1 MASSGPAGCVLAKTV
16 AGVAAN
22 PRGFREAALG
32 GAGFRGLSLGA
43 ELKLT
48 STPWWGMLSIA
59 ASGLAWLKTGLKAE
73 PILGDELGADPIPL
87 LPWDMFWRTL
97 NAASPWLMLFTV
109 ATGTALSLANSW
121 GCTGLLLLLLMT
133 DTGWAWRPGATTSWW
148 PESVNCSLTG
158 LLVSRGSAAPPRLLL
173 VAKGWWWADADA
185 TSKWLLL
192 SAAVFSLPLLAR
204 RFRIDLLC
212 SREEVLAAVPS
223 GAVWLLC
230 RPNFAKGLR
239 LGPFSG
245 AAIIGWVTPAPC
257 CERGSAEEEE
267 RMEPEPASLV
277 STAFLSSSD
286 VRSGFLMGMRLV
298 PKRLGASVGARALL
312 DAAAAAA
319 AEFTEWV
326 GTAIGTDASSARLE
340 ANGSWSEAASTLP
353 AAVDDPKMNLLG
365 DISLD
370 AALAG
375 GDPVSPLPLVGVD
388 PARPLPLVEVFP
400 EAVFGR
406 AKALVKLFKGLFTG
420 LGSDTTD
427 EGIWSAFEG
436 GESALTGVPKGT
448 ASAWVEVPKGTA
460 SATRGVG
467 DQFMGLPTGVPGVGC
482 SDGSTSAWAEGLAR
496 TGPGVVGSLMTA
508 STEEPVGTGAGLLIG
523 VTGGGRMDWP
533 LPLPPIRALILGCL
547 GGLPEFLEM
556 GVGANSA
563 VASPEDSR
571 LGMLAAAGT
580 ALGWMLCASL
590 ATSVSGSKEE

>member
-1 MASSGPAGCVLAKTV
+1 MSEEWAPV
-16 AGVAAN
+16 
-22 PRGFREAALG
+22 
-32 GAGFRGLSLGA
+32 
-43 ELKLT
+43 
-48 STPWWGMLSIA
+48 TPPS
-59 ASGLAWLKTGLKAE
+59 
-73 PILGDELGADPIPL
+73 
-87 LPWDMFWRTL
+87 
-97 NAASPWLMLFTV
+97 
-109 ATGTALSLANSW
+109 
-121 GCTGLLLLLLMT
+121 
-133 DTGWAWRPGATTSWW
+133 
-148 PESVNCSLTG
+148 
-158 LLVSRGSAAPPRLLL
+158 LLL
-173 VAKGWWWADADA
+173 VVKGCLLADAGA

-192 SAAVFSLPLLAR
+192 AAAAFSLPLLAR

-212 SREEVLAAVPS
+212 PGEKFLAAVPS
-223 GAVWLLC
+223 GAVWLVC
-230 RPNFAKGLR
+230 RPNLAKGLR
-239 LGPFSG
+239 LGPFT
-245 AAIIGWVTPAPC
+245 AAVVIGWVTPAPC
-257 CERGSAEEEE
+257 WERGNEEEE
-267 RMEPEPASLV
+267 GMEREPASLV
-277 STAFLSSSD
+277 STALLSSSD
-286 VRSGFLMGMRLV
+286 VRPGFLMGMRPV
-298 PKRLGASVGARALL
+298 PKRLDASVGDWALL
-312 DAAAAAA
+312 AAAA
-319 AEFTEWV
+319 AEVPESTEWASV
-326 GTAIGTDASSARLE
+326 VVGTDASSARLE